1 MKNLIDYSE
10 KIFVAGASG
19 MCGSAIVRK
28 LLKHGYG
35 KESNGGILLTPN
47 RKELDLTDFNAV
59 RNWFRVNKPTI
70 VVFAAAKVGGILANS
85 TEPAS
90 FLLDNI
96 KIQTN
101 VIESAWLNGVK
112 RLLFLGSSCIYPK
125 LCKQPIKEK
134 YLLTSELES
143 TNEWYAI
150 AKIAGLKM
158 VESYRKQY
166 GLKFVS
172 VMPTNMYGPNDNY
185 HEKNSHVLAALI
197 KKFVIAKKD
206 NSKIVEIWG
215 TGKPLREFMHVDDFS
230 RALLVINKK
239 YDENNPINV
248 GTGEEISI
256 KNLSKKI
263 SKLVNFKGQIKFN
276 KKYPDGTPRKILD
289 STKIYKLGWRPKI
302 NLEKGIKKTIKN
314 FLNENFSNPTSK

>member
-1 MKNLIDYSE
+1 MTKVWIT
-10 KIFVAGASG
+10 GATG
-19 MCGSAIVRK
+19 MVGGSLKK
-28 LLKHGYG
+28 LLK
-35 KESNGGILLTPN
+35 KKKIFKILSPRRN
-47 RKELDLTDFNAV
+47 ELNLLDQKAV
-59 RNWFRVNKPTI
+59 YKWTKKNKPDHIYMT
-70 VVFAAAKVGGILANS
+70 AAMVGGIYANS
-85 TEPAS
+85 TYPAE
-90 FLLDNI
+90 FIYNNLQIQNNI
-96 KIQTN
+96 
-101 VIESAWLNGVK
+101 IEAARLNKVK
-112 RLLFLGSSCIYPK
+112 KLVFIGSSCIYPRN
-125 LCKQPIKEK
+125 CKQPIKEK
-134 YLLTSELES
+134 YLMTDSLEE
-143 TNEWYAI
+143 TNQWYAI